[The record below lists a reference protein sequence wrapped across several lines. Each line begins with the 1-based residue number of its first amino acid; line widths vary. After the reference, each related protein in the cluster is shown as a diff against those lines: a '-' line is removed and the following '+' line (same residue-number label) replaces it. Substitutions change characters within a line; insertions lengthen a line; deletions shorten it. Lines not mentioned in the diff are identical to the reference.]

1 MLLVPVATWILT
13 VLAVLAGIPHWV
25 SGWPSFGLPNLQ
37 SNFPKLFANQLT
49 PPNGEVWHGLWNQ
62 FDPLP
67 CITCRT
73 HETITLRTHVHI
85 LDFYGLQA
93 GNILRSQHEKHVWVD
108 TKVVSDAAFLHDRQ
122 GKNDCTQRQQKKWM
136 TRWQILSATENREAW
151 GFFTLKTK
159 NKCAEVLIVGLKAN
173 HKSNWQIFHNGLS

>member
-1 MLLVPVATWILT
+1 MTIKASFSSFLRVLMLLVPVATWILT
-13 VLAVLAGIPHWV
+13 VLARIPHWV

-49 PPNGEVWHGLWNQ
+49 PPNGQVWHGLWNQ

-73 HETITLRTHVHI
+73 HETITLCCTHVPTM
-85 LDFYGLQA
+85 DFYSLQA

-108 TKVVSDAAFLHDRQ
+108 TKVVSDAAFLHDPTRQ
-122 GKNDCTQRQQKKWM
+122 KRLHPTAAEKMNDSVTD
-136 TRWQILSATENREAW
+136 S
-151 GFFTLKTK
+151 
-159 NKCAEVLIVGLKAN
+159 
-173 HKSNWQIFHNGLS
+173 